1 MSDNMFND
9 YSDHPFLLGQQ
20 SPKIN
25 AVSEIDSSHQ
35 HLHNNCNSSNN
46 HMDVDEQS
54 GVNGVSR
61 LSDMNTPS
69 FQAPRLRRTLTKHVV
84 TRWYRSPEVILTQ
97 NYTSAID
104 VWSVGCIFGELLE
117 MLKDNVPNH
126 KDRKPLFP
134 GGRFGELSSDGP
146 NDQVSTNK
154 RRNSQLNVIFD
165 ILGTPSDIELMKIS
179 EDSKD
184 LIMDLNRKTRAGFVA
199 HFLALRQKR
208 STCLP

>member
-1 MSDNMFND
+1 
-9 YSDHPFLLGQQ
+9 
-20 SPKIN
+20 
-25 AVSEIDSSHQ
+25 
-35 HLHNNCNSSNN
+35 
-46 HMDVDEQS
+46 
-54 GVNGVSR
+54 
-61 LSDMNTPS
+61 
-69 FQAPRLRRTLTKHVV
+69 
-84 TRWYRSPEVILTQ
+84 
-97 NYTSAID
+97 
-104 VWSVGCIFGELLE
+104 

-199 HFLALRQKR
+199 HFPGSTPEEIDLLTMMLKFSDTDRITIDEALKHPYFRDARKPELEIDCPTPMSNAIESIEEDDNHLYDSVVHEVLLYHERAREISLSR
-208 STCLP
+208 SASLDGSP